1 MLISKFNYN
10 NIIKTNNVYNNI
22 NKSIKC
28 DTINKN
34 DTTKNSKKS
43 QLEETVI
50 AMAKKDAA
58 DGVYMGDEF
67 MELRKAYVSEVSPDR
82 NAAIAEVTA
91 RASENASFDLDCD
104 LDKWIAMLLG
114 LPYKAECT
122 YSASGLNTAGIF
134 DENGELIATYN
145 WQSGWTSVSTSAE
158 NERHDEL
165 KSIYYNAYH
174 EARQSLKEGQT
185 GSLINIQG

>member
-10 NIIKTNNVYNNI
+10 NIIKANNIYNNI
-22 NKSIKC
+22 NKPVQC
-28 DTINKN
+28 DTDNKS
-34 DTTKNSKKS
+34 DGIKNNKKS
-43 QLEETVI
+43 KLEETVI

-82 NAAIAEVTA
+82 NAAIAEVASMT
-91 RASENASFDLDCD
+91 SENASFDLDCD

-114 LPYKAECT
+114 LSYKAECS
-122 YSASGLNTAGIF
+122 YSSSGLDTAGIF
-134 DENGELIATYN
+134 DGNGELIATYN

-185 GSLINIQG
+185 GSLLNLQG